1 MAATRDFKEMVQN
14 RIADDSALGEALLRE
29 GLDILL
35 TDDVDT
41 GNLPKRL
48 ICKLGPLGGPQAR
61 DLSGFIGYLQ
71 KRALYGN
78 YVIRFPT
85 TSTDANRLSG
95 TSRR

>member
-71 KRALYGN
+71 KQVAVEVHVSQGSDYAAR
-78 YVIRFPT
+78 IIW
-85 TSTDANRLSG
+85 
-95 TSRR
+95 